1 MDDSGDSQRVFIKQE
16 LWMRQT
22 SGDRLLKGLGS
33 EEGSKQELHLLTV
46 L

>member
-1 MDDSGDSQRVFIKQE
+1 MDDSGDSRRVFIKQE
-16 LWMRQT
+16 LRMRQT

-33 EEGSKQELHLLTV
+33 EEASKQELHLLAV

>member
-1 MDDSGDSQRVFIKQE
+1 MDDSGDSRRVFIKQE

-33 EEGSKQELHLLTV
+33 EEASKQELHLLAV